1 VSIKGALRRYWF
13 RFDGIG
19 PDVLPTGGCGVT
31 AHSYDDALFI
41 LSQTIFKD
49 QIMPAVVEMI
59 EDVDIRTLDQGH
71 VVPNMEA
78 PVWRGVWFPKGY
90 RQTW

>member
-1 VSIKGALRRYWF
+1 MSTNSLLRRYWF
-13 RFDGIG
+13 RFDGIE
-19 PDVLPTGGCGVT
+19 PYNPLQLGCGVT
-31 AHSYDDALFI
+31 AHGYDDALII
-41 LSQTIFKD
+41 LGRTVFED
-49 QIMPAVVEMI
+49 QIMPAIIDVI